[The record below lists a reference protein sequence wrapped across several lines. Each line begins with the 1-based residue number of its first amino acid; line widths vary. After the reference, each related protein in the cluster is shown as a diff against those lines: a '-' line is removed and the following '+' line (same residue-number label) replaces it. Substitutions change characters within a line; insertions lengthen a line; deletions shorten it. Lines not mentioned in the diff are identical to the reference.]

1 MATIYDIESIQLVD
15 KAAEE
20 LKKVKEIE
28 MPKWARF
35 VKTSPSRERQPLKS
49 DWWYARSASVLR
61 KIYIKGPIGVNK
73 LRKNYSGKGRRGH
86 NKARVYS
93 GSGKIIRVILQ
104 QLEKAEFITQDQKKD
119 HKGRIITS
127 KGKKF
132 LNAVSKS
139 LKK

>member
-1 MATIYDIESIQLVD
+1 MATIYDINTGKLIE

-20 LKKVKEIE
+20 LKKLKDLE

-35 VKTSPSRERQPLKS
+35 VKTSVSRERPPIKI
-49 DWWYARSASVLR
+49 DWWYARAASILR

-73 LRKNYSGKGRRGH
+73 LRKDYSGKGRRGH

-93 GSGKIIRVILQ
+93 GGGKIIRVILQ
-104 QLEKAEFITQDQKKD
+104 QLEKAEFIKQEQKKD
-119 HKGRIITS
+119 YRGRIITS

-132 LNAVSKS
+132 LNAISKS